1 MVQGDDDFEAID
13 SIAEVGG
20 GATDEENAP
29 APPAKRRRGAASVVE
44 KACPMPECPEK
55 VKKGGKFCLRHQ
67 RFYDVM
73 RYQAGNDGPDLLTE
87 FNDAMKDHDVMVEE
101 VGIFAAANADVP
113 GAKKKKKRMNWAEF
127 RTRNGVRKNKKDG
140 SRRVPFEKEQWILR
154 EVNKFGRRR
163 DQATQEWDKH
173 DRDHLVDKDYM
184 GFQSQVRLWLR
195 KTEWRD
201 IEMERFIEGAA
212 QEGGERQR
220 NPNSETRLALRNHAH
235 DMFGQHGV
243 SSNDDF
249 FSGASMQITPR
260 RNRAEAAVAAAV
272 PAAAAAED
280 LEEDQDSEDVP
291 PAPSPEKVSESRART
306 KQVAIVELE
315 DAPEE
320 GETKVVR
327 VNAKR
332 KKVNIQDT
340 KMALYTKAFNG
351 LACKKT
357 DIEARITEANTVLM
371 LESQASPAADSDKTD
386 KLTRQIKVTSIQQL
400 RALAEVMLNKIDM
413 LPAGLLAPPQV
424 QVKVKAEARVCEGRR
439 RFESHRRIATES
451 VDFCWCTCAG
461 LETNFGSGEL
471 SLPDSDSLQNY
482 GQDGARESAG
492 DALGTCFPAIIGV
505 RIFGQ
510 VAFRRSES
518 NRRNRVLDSRIGNA
532 MEAEAAEAE
541 EKQQPSDAA
550 AATATEA
557 VGVAI
562 VKKEGEVQDDAKNDS
577 KVAKDSRAENPSKT
591 TEHVASIA
599 SSSAQP
605 STDEG
610 KGDPGDVLADAL
622 RISSKAHCIGF
633 PHHARRYDWMECW
646 AEGIME
652 SETEEE
658 VERRRVI
665 WKRLETVLLS
675 FNTAFKSTSASLKK
689 YMDKK
694 ETDRQK
700 AENKKK
706 EAQDKER
713 LRSQRCELENRAKT
727 LATSGNLM
735 PKVFSIDR
743 DLFTEIEVCSEV
755 DKFDVCKA
763 RRPGATHQIFYRI
776 FVYVS
781 HEGLIF

>member
-1 MVQGDDDFEAID
+1 
-13 SIAEVGG
+13 
-20 GATDEENAP
+20 
-29 APPAKRRRGAASVVE
+29 
-44 KACPMPECPEK
+44 
-55 VKKGGKFCLRHQ
+55 
-67 RFYDVM
+67 
-73 RYQAGNDGPDLLTE
+73 
-87 FNDAMKDHDVMVEE
+87 
-101 VGIFAAANADVP
+101 
-113 GAKKKKKRMNWAEF
+113 
-127 RTRNGVRKNKKDG
+127 
-140 SRRVPFEKEQWILR
+140 
-154 EVNKFGRRR
+154 
-163 DQATQEWDKH
+163 
-173 DRDHLVDKDYM
+173 
-184 GFQSQVRLWLR
+184 
-195 KTEWRD
+195 
-201 IEMERFIEGAA
+201 
-212 QEGGERQR
+212 
-220 NPNSETRLALRNHAH
+220 
-235 DMFGQHGV
+235 
-243 SSNDDF
+243 
-249 FSGASMQITPR
+249 
-260 RNRAEAAVAAAV
+260 
-272 PAAAAAED
+272 
-280 LEEDQDSEDVP
+280 
-291 PAPSPEKVSESRART
+291 
-306 KQVAIVELE
+306 
-315 DAPEE
+315 
-320 GETKVVR
+320 
-327 VNAKR
+327 
-332 KKVNIQDT
+332 
-340 KMALYTKAFNG
+340 
-351 LACKKT
+351 
-357 DIEARITEANTVLM
+357 
-371 LESQASPAADSDKTD
+371 
-386 KLTRQIKVTSIQQL
+386 
-400 RALAEVMLNKIDM
+400 
-413 LPAGLLAPPQV
+413 
-424 QVKVKAEARVCEGRR
+424 
-439 RFESHRRIATES
+439 
-451 VDFCWCTCAG
+451 
-461 LETNFGSGEL
+461 
-471 SLPDSDSLQNY
+471 
-482 GQDGARESAG
+482 
-492 DALGTCFPAIIGV
+492 
-505 RIFGQ
+505 
-510 VAFRRSES
+510 
-518 NRRNRVLDSRIGNA
+518 

-562 VKKEGEVQDDAKNDS
+562 VKEGEVQDDAKNDS

-646 AEGIME
+646 AEAIME

-727 LATSGNLM
+727 LATSGNVM

-781 HEGLIF
+781 HEGFIF